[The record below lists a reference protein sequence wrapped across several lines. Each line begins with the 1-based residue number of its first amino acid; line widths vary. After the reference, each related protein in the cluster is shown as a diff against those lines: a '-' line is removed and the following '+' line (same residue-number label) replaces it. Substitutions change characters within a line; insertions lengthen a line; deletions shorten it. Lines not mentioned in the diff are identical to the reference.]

1 MSTARVSS
9 SPPPSCWTC
18 DSSSPPEIQSGIS
31 FQLKSHQ
38 RLRASFSFSLSAK
51 TTRQSCWFAFTLL
64 CQQNIAQTAAQPVIQ
79 HIQDGCHVPAVFHML
94 LCFLCAVVQRG
105 PACVCK
111 QRENFMFHMFRL
123 EPRPQPHGL
132 LWSAAGVASHV
143 T

>member
-1 MSTARVSS
+1 MA
-9 SPPPSCWTC
+9 
-18 DSSSPPEIQSGIS
+18 
-31 FQLKSHQ
+31 
-38 RLRASFSFSLSAK
+38 AS
-51 TTRQSCWFAFTLL
+51 
-64 CQQNIAQTAAQPVIQ
+64 
-79 HIQDGCHVPAVFHML
+79 DVPAVFHTL

-143 T
+143 TQLLLDLVFLTFVFLKAPLQAAET